1 MKVCVV
7 GAGAIGSL
15 FAGHLARQAEVW
27 VLTRRDV
34 QARALRLEGLR
45 VSGKA
50 NFTASVQAT
59 ADPRELPSFDLAIVC
74 TKATD
79 LDGAMVRLSGLAPEA
94 AVMTTQNG
102 LGAEEIVR
110 RHGPWSVIS
119 AVTFMSG
126 TRHSDD
132 HVEYELDAPTWLGP
146 GTCAPPAATIAEVAA
161 LIAACGLRVVAMD
174 DVRPAQ
180 WSKLVFNATVNAVS
194 ALTELPHDR
203 RFREEAELWDLGH
216 LVHRLMEE
224 GTQVASAAGV
234 PLLEDPW
241 EMNLHAV
248 RRGETDAGA
257 YRHLP
262 SMLEDVLAG
271 RPTEI
276 DFITG
281 QLVQAGRRHGV
292 ETPLHLALYQ
302 LVKAKESGYLGGRP
316 YHDSVVDS

>member
-146 GTCAPPAATIAEVAA
+146 GACAPPAATIAEVAA